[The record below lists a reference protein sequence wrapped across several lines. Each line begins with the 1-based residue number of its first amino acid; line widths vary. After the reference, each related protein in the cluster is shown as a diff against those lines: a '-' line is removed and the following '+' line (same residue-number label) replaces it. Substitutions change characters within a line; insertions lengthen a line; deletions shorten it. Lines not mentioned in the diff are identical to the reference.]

1 MLEIGKNRKGRGE
14 EEDGMRNIGKGRG
27 EEEEQKIDWEMREE
41 ENEEGGEKLGKERK
55 RRIGRRRE
63 EYSIRY
69 NNSICMI
76 V

>member
-1 MLEIGKNRKGRGE
+1 
-14 EEDGMRNIGKGRG
+14 
-27 EEEEQKIDWEMREE
+27 MREE
-41 ENEEGGEKLGKERK
+41 GKEGEEKLGKERK
-55 RRIGRRRE
+55 RRIGRRE

>member
-1 MLEIGKNRKGRGE
+1 MRYWERMIGKEEGR
-14 EEDGMRNIGKGRG
+14 
-27 EEEEQKIDWEMREE
+27 IDWEMREE
-41 ENEEGGEKLGKERK
+41 EKRKEGRSWERIVRK